1 MPARFRRGWFF
12 VAVLAVLVVGGWL
25 GPNAWAR
32 PPAARL
38 LPENTALMFSVADC
52 PELAK
57 RFMNTGLGRMSQ
69 DPQLSPLVKH
79 LYGSLS
85 DVVASLRDRIG
96 LSLPELLAIP
106 QGEFTFAL
114 IPVED
119 EDLAAVALLDAGDQL
134 ASARGLWMRVSEALD
149 KSGATK
155 SQENVAG
162 VAVTIYAGIG
172 PQQRKVIYLEKDA
185 SLVLATSMAAVQAIL
200 DAWNGGSARTLVA
213 HPTFAA
219 IQRRCQGEKGEEPQ
233 VMWFVDPISLVRAA
247 GQGNAG
253 VQLVLALLPTLG
265 LDGLQG
271 MGGAMA
277 FDVGLFD
284 SITQFHVLLENPRGG
299 LFDVLAFIDGDS
311 APEPWV
317 PNDVIN
323 YLTFHWDFKRSY
335 KALEKVYDSI
345 RGEGALGSQ
354 IKRRF
359 EEPLGFDPIA
369 RLLPALEGRV
379 TYFNT
384 IERPVTPNSQAL
396 LLALRLK
403 DAEAITRLLDEI
415 ASKSK
420 GELARQSVSGKD
432 YYQVAA
438 AARMRR
444 PDAPSRPLPCF
455 AVFNDYLILATHQSL
470 FEKVVATA
478 EKPDQSL
485 AAALDYKL
493 VATRLARRSGGKKAA
508 MLGFQRPDEGI
519 RFVYEMALSE
529 RTRQQLKTQADRN
542 PLFKTLDAALEQH
555 PLPPFE
561 VLQRYLAPG
570 GSMLVDDETGL
581 HYTNFTLRRK

>member
-1 MPARFRRGWFF
+1 
-12 VAVLAVLVVGGWL
+12 
-25 GPNAWAR
+25 
-32 PPAARL
+32 
-38 LPENTALMFSVADC
+38 MFSVADC

-69 DPQLSPLVKH
+69 DPQLNPLVKH

-96 LSLPELLAIP
+96 LSLQELLAIP

-114 IPVED
+114 IPVDD
-119 EDLAAVALLDAGDQL
+119 EGIAALMILDTGSQL
-134 ASARGLWMRVSEALD
+134 ASARGLWLRVSEALD
-149 KSGATK
+149 KSGAVKT
-155 SQENVAG
+155 QENVAG
-162 VAVTIYAGIG
+162 VAVTIYDGLG
-172 PQQRKVIYLEKDA
+172 PQQRKVIHFEKDT
-185 SLVLATSMAAVQAIL
+185 SLVLATNMAVVRAIL
-200 DAWNGGSARTLVA
+200 DAWNGGSAKTLHA
-213 HPTFAA
+213 HPSFAA
-219 IQRRCQGEKGEEPQ
+219 IQRRCQGERGEQPQ
-233 VMWFVDPISLVRAA
+233 VTWYVDPISLLRAA
-247 GQGNAG
+247 GQGSTGA
-253 VQLVLALLPTLG
+253 QIFLALLPTLG

-271 MGGAMA
+271 AGGAMA

-284 SITQFHVLLENPRGG
+284 SITQFHILLENPRSG
-299 LFDVLAFIDGDS
+299 LFDVLAFVAGDS
-311 APEPWV
+311 TPEPWI

-323 YLTFHWDFKRSY
+323 YITFHWDFKRSY
-335 KALEKVYDSI
+335 QAIEKVYDSI
-345 RGEGALGSQ
+345 RGEGALASQ

-359 EEPLGFDPIA
+359 EAPLGFDPI
-369 RLLPALEGRV
+369 RRILPALEGRV
-379 TYFNT
+379 TYFST

-396 LLALRLK
+396 LLALKLK
-403 DAEAITRLLDEI
+403 DPEAATRLLDDI
-415 ASKSK
+415 ASKSR
-420 GELARQSVSGKD
+420 GELVRQSLSGKD
-432 YYQVAA
+432 YYQVSA

-455 AVFNDYLILATHQSL
+455 AVFNDYLILTTHQTL

-478 EKPDQSL
+478 DKPDQSL

-493 VATRLARRSGGKKAA
+493 VATRLARRGGGKKVAL
-508 MLGFQRPDEGI
+508 LGFQRPDEGL

-529 RTRQQLKTQADRN
+529 QTRQQFKTQADRN
-542 PLFKTLDAALEQH
+542 PLFKALDAALDQH